1 MVPSFQPNIARVPL
15 NIYIH
20 TPKNVLELPVHHFFV
35 IGDDATMSAA
45 RKKDGRRDRQ
55 VKCNGR

>member
-55 VKCNGR
+55 VK